1 MEKNQLST
9 VKLNQMQQYQVDVVN
24 EVEKGLQEVGQTFTD
39 YGKQCVINAMAAI
52 IINCKNNKIKPGDID
67 QTMLKIALTNVGL
80 TELNFNAIPAEAFID
95 LRKAGGRKDDK
106 GEYHENYSIAIRPQG
121 AGNEKL
127 VRRFG
132 VNVKDLKSPLL
143 IREGDEYELPG
154 FDGEKMTPFT
164 WKPKSLDKKVIMVV
178 YPLLKKDGT
187 YEYLMATRDSII
199 PNLIAQIRQ
208 NNLYSEKFKKTNS
221 KGYEYIDTSLR
232 DEFYEKLN
240 KSFEGKTLDE
250 ILADPEWKDE
260 LSNTYTSGGSKEA
273 MILRK
278 MKNNA
283 LKYYPREYNSAA
295 VAEAVK
301 DMFEDKDDSLN
312 EKPKNFVDVDA
323 VQKVEQQL
331 DEDSKEDAIQ
341 DFDVEE
347 MDDKAI
353 PVPENSPFPAN
364 EPESMPVNNRAP
376 QKQVAKDT
384 YEEDF

>member
-353 PVPENSPFPAN
+353 PVPENSPIPAN